1 MTSEAA
7 LGAAAGS
14 TTAAGRSRIRPATVD
29 DLPACAAIW
38 RHAINDYIRPL
49 NQPDVPDEL
58 GPILRLYQHLQRT
71 DPERF
76 LVVDRDPDAPAP
88 DPPPPGT
95 AGLVAF
101 GVAYVREPLWFL
113 SMLFVLPEAQGRG
126 LGRSLLARLA
136 PTSTDG
142 PRATATDSVQPISN
156 GLYGSLGIV
165 ARTPL
170 FRLVGLPRIAEPGL
184 VLPPGIQPI
193 RFDEVDGPGG
203 DGLAASALAAELAAL
218 DAGALGAEHGPE
230 HAFLAAEGNRT
241 GFLYR
246 GPDGRAVGY
255 GYTSET
261 GRVGPVAVHDEALLG
276 PIVGHLVRAVEPRG
290 EFGIWLPGTAGPVM
304 AALLRTG
311 FRIDGFPILLC
322 WDRPFADFARYLPI
336 SPGIL

>member
-7 LGAAAGS
+7 VGTKRAAAGGP
-14 TTAAGRSRIRPATVD
+14 ARIRPATVD

-38 RHAINDYIRPL
+38 RHAINDYIVPM
-49 NQPDVPDEL
+49 NQPEVPDEL
-58 GPILRLYQHLQRT
+58 GPILRLYGHLHRT

-76 LVVDRDPDAPAP
+76 LVVDRDPDAAAP
-88 DPPPPGT
+88 DPPLAGT

-126 LGRSLLARLA
+126 LGRTLLARLA
-136 PTSTDG
+136 PSSADG
-142 PRATATDSVQPISN
+142 VRATATDSIQPISN

-170 FRLVGLPRIAEPGL
+170 FRLVGLPRRAEPSL
-184 VLPPGIQPI
+184 VLPPEIQPI
-193 RFDEVDGPGG
+193 RFDEIAPAGAD
-203 DGLAASALAAELAAL
+203 DLAASALGAELAAL
-218 DAGALGAEHGPE
+218 DAETLGAEHGPE
-230 HAFLAAEGNRT
+230 HAFLVAEGNRT

-246 GPDGRAVGY
+246 GPDGRTIGY

-261 GRVGPVAVHDEALLG
+261 GRVGPVAVRRAEHLE
-276 PIVGHLVRAVEPRG
+276 PILGHLVRAVEPRG
-290 EFGIWLPGTAGPVM
+290 EFGIWVPGTAGPAM
-304 AALLRTG
+304 AALLRAG

-336 SPGIL
+336 SPGLL